1 MKQTEKLPILILT
14 ALAFLLCGCDTV
26 NDLVSRALWK
36 FSDVE
41 SDESY
46 RTYAELRDNGELDDD
61 GLYHSEEL
69 AALEAAAKEPDG
81 TIHVSFS
88 VNDALGFTY
97 YRDAAMTEALDTN
110 SCWLNPGDAVYAS
123 APDLSN
129 APALYNFSHFEIRAR
144 ASEEEAWTGV
154 GTSESI
160 PGLVYAIPNDFNGTD
175 LSILPMGYYEQ
186 RTLTLSVRD
195 GDEELTK
202 GFWTV
207 NGKDYGNV
215 TVKVNAQSTCRVVY
229 NYGAYK
235 DSYYFYDSDPECF
248 YDKSSD
254 GTVTFYETPSDKAE
268 VSYTVEMH
276 PYTSL
281 LIQNGASDDKNW
293 FESLWSFLTDA
304 DRSVYELENVVT
316 LLEVNGSPAVNKL
329 TGEECRLEKLKAGDE
344 VRVRV
349 PLNMKLTGTG
359 VAISKPTVVSG
370 SREYILTIPYELD
383 ENRRAAVTPRNS
395 EDGEYHAPTV
405 KDGTLRLYDK
415 FGNEYLDG
423 SELPGENE
431 TVAVE
436 ITPDEGMCV
445 YGKHVKNNVYREEMT
460 YSAFVTRFP
469 ELTREAE
476 IRPAHAVVLDT
487 TDELGSCT
495 FWIGSEAVEGPVLLR
510 DDDNFELDYTLNN
523 TRYEIIYEYGD
534 PVPMDGSSIFSVT
547 RDIEINDSLD
557 GRTLRCRDF
566 VKLAE
571 RTTSNVN

>member
-1 MKQTEKLPILILT
+1 MKQTEKLSILILT

-26 NDLVSRALWK
+26 NNYVSRALWK

-46 RTYAELRDNGELDDD
+46 RAYAELRDNGELDDD

-69 AALEAAAKEPDG
+69 AALEAAAAKETEG
-81 TIHVSFS
+81 AIHVSFA

-110 SCWLNPGDAVYAS
+110 SCRLNPGDAVYAS

-129 APALYNFSHFEIRAR
+129 APVLYNFSRFLIRAR
-144 ASEEEAWTGV
+144 ASEAEEWSVV
-154 GTSESI
+154 GTSDSV
-160 PGLVYAIPNDFNGTD
+160 PGLVYAIPADFTGAD

-186 RTLTLSVRD
+186 RTITLSAMD
-195 GDEELTK
+195 GDKELLK

-215 TVKVNAQSTCRVVY
+215 TVKVDAQTTCQVVY

-235 DSYYFYDSDPECF
+235 DSYYFAGSEPECF
-248 YDKSSD
+248 YDKSSA

-281 LIQNGASDDKNW
+281 LIQNGASENKNLL
-293 FESLWSFLTDA
+293 ESFWSFLTD
-304 DRSVYELENVVT
+304 REQSVFELQNVIL
-316 LLEVNGSPAVNKL
+316 LLELNGSPVVNKL
-329 TGEECRLEKLKAGDE
+329 TGEECLVEKLKVGDE
-344 VRVRV
+344 LRIRV

-359 VAISKPTVVSG
+359 ITIPKPSVVSDA
-370 SREYILTIPYELD
+370 REYTLTIPDRPNGEM
-383 ENRRAAVTPRNS
+383 RIAVTPRNS
-395 EDGEYHAPTV
+395 EDGAYHAPTIN
-405 KDGTLRLYDK
+405 DGTLRVYDK
-415 FGNEYLDG
+415 FDNEYVEGD
-423 SELPGENE
+423 EMPGESE
-431 TVAVE
+431 TVTVE
-436 ITPDEGMCV
+436 ITPNEGKFI
-445 YGKHVKNNVYREEMT
+445 YGKHVKNNAYRENMR
-460 YSAFVTRFP
+460 YSDFLARYP
-469 ELTREAE
+469 QLIRELE
-476 IRPAHAVVLDT
+476 IRPGHEVVLDT
-487 TDELGSCT
+487 TDELGTCT
-495 FWIGSEAVEGPVLLR
+495 FWVNSESVTGTVLLR
-510 DDDNFELDYTLNN
+510 DDDFFELDYALNN

-547 RDIEINDSLD
+547 RDIEINESLD

-571 RTTSNVN
+571 R